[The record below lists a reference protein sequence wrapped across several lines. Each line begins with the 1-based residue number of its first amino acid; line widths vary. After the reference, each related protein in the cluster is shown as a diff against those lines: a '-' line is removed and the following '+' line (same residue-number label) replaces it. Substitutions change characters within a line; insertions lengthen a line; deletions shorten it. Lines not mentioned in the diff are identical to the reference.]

1 MVKEKFEGI
10 SLQLSSIYYRLEA
23 LKKALPEESL
33 KKYLDLIE
41 QKKKELKEKYDVNEA
56 QLDEWLQ

>member
-1 MVKEKFEGI
+1 MEKEKLEGI
-10 SLQLSSIYYRLEA
+10 TLQFSSIFCRLEA

-56 QLDEWLQ
+56 QLDEWFQ